1 MEINNPFKYF
11 FNFPCGYF
19 KGLKDKSVLKGKCC
33 FLVKVLI
40 FFFKMEKKINQFIL
54 RFEEEIFFLLKKRLC

>member
-19 KGLKDKSVLKGKCC
+19 KGLKDKVSYKESVVFWLR
-33 FLVKVLI
+33 FL

-54 RFEEEIFFLLKKRLC
+54 RFEEEIFFFLLKKRFC